1 MTGEITVQSLCV
13 EINDFSKEYTIF
25 QVLQDKLN
33 QKFLPEDNFF
43 FSKWRGQTAFSM
55 FVTYVDTQ
63 NVLQLNLSKL
73 NPQ

>member
-1 MTGEITVQSLCV
+1 MKLLSNHFVSKSMI
-13 EINDFSKEYTIF
+13 SKEYTIF
-25 QVLQDKLN
+25 QVLQDKLK

-43 FSKWRGQTAFSM
+43 FSKWRGQTACSM

>member
-25 QVLQDKLN
+25 QVLQDKLK

-43 FSKWRGQTAFSM
+43 FSK
-55 FVTYVDTQ
+55 
-63 NVLQLNLSKL
+63 
-73 NPQ
+73 